1 MERIEAINP
10 ERLVWCCRELG
21 ITPEQLAVDTGIA
34 TATILKTLGGESA
47 LTFNQISKIA
57 KYFGRGALFFL
68 EQTAV
73 DEARVHSTEFRTLT
87 NQKPDISPKV
97 RRIIEQTERQRDVFI
112 NLRDNYVEDEDVAA
126 FNPPVL
132 QGLGISE
139 AARRARTWLGLANQ
153 NTFEGFRSKV
163 EEKGIL
169 VFRSNGYNGKWQIPQ
184 ESPILGFSLFDLR
197 CPVIVVK
204 KQRWPARQTFTL
216 MHELGHLLLH
226 RTSSIDDEAD
236 LASHQGREREANA
249 FAGNVLVPNEYL
261 RLIQDGDRPA
271 DVAMFDEWL
280 AVPRRAW
287 GVSGEVILRRL
298 HDSGRLPVGVYAAYR
313 QWTQQQDSLF
323 QDDDGGGNR
332 QYRHREPK
340 HIFGDVFVR
349 TVLGAMN
356 ARQITLTKAS
366 SYLDGLKIKDLHQL
380 DRHYA
385 GI

>member
-1 MERIEAINP
+1 MERIQAINP
-10 ERLVWCCRELG
+10 ERLAWCCAELG
-21 ITPEQLAVDTGIA
+21 ITPEQLAADTGIA
-34 TATILKTLGGESA
+34 PTTIVKTLDGERA

-68 EQTAV
+68 EQAPV
-73 DEARVHSTEFRTLT
+73 DEERVHSTEFRTLT
-87 NQKPDISPKV
+87 NQKPDISAKL
-97 RRIIEQTERQRDVFI
+97 RRIIEQTERQRDIFI
-112 NLRDNYVEDEDVAA
+112 NLRDNYVEDEDITT
-126 FNPPVL
+126 FNPPAL
-132 QGLGISE
+132 QGLSIS
-139 AARRARTWLGLANQ
+139 AAAHRARTWLGLTDQ

-163 EEKGIL
+163 ESKGIL

-184 ESPILGFSLFDLR
+184 ESPILGFSLFDPR
-197 CPVIVVK
+197 CPVVVVK
-204 KQRWPARQTFTL
+204 KQRWPVRQTFTL

-226 RTSSIDDEAD
+226 RSSSIDDEDD
-236 LASHQGREREANA
+236 LASRQGREREANA
-249 FAGNVLVPNEYL
+249 FAGNLLVPDEYL
-261 RLIQDGDRPA
+261 MHISDGDRPA

-280 AVPRRAW
+280 AAPRRAW

-298 HDSGRLPVGVYAAYR
+298 HDSGRLSAGDYAAYR
-313 QWTQQQDSLF
+313 HWTQQQENLV
-323 QDDDGGGNR
+323 QDDDGGGSR

-340 HIFGDVFVR
+340 HIFGDIFVR

-366 SYLDGLKIKDLHQL
+366 NYLDGLKVKDLHQL